1 MAQGSKKARAGRK
14 PVRRPKPDNILYAA
28 RCRLD
33 QFDALNRE
41 KTLFILPMG
50 SLEVHGY
57 HLTNDTDMRSS
68 LIMAEGAAKR
78 FAAAHRD
85 WTVMLLPLLN
95 IGTDELPLPGSIEFS
110 PKTVYRAL
118 VEYARSLER
127 WGFRNLMITNGHGGL
142 RHNVAIDD
150 ACRSCNRR
158 YRMRMISPCIRLFQD
173 FIFGK
178 KFRLIE
184 AELGRKLRPGEKEGL
199 TDLEHAG
206 GWETSFMLNEDR
218 ELVSQDYPLIG
229 SSRISLGAGTIRIAR
244 FLEGIVRRLPGL
256 RGMLN
261 ALGMPLEEGFR
272 FIVTAG
278 KMYDQKRE
286 RYTYSGNPAVA
297 SPEIGRAWGAAMA
310 REITAIME
318 EVYITG
324 ETAPSTVVS
333 NHSALFIFRRNF
345 ILAVTWTALVLL
357 VIAVLAG
364 AWHMAFRS

>member
-1 MAQGSKKARAGRK
+1 MGTSPKKVNARRKTGRRS
-14 PVRRPKPDNILYAA
+14 PSTNILHAA
-28 RCRLD
+28 KCRLD

-41 KTLFILPMG
+41 KTLFILPVG

-68 LIMAEGAAKR
+68 LILAEGAGGR

-85 WTVMLLPLLN
+85 WTVVLLPLLN

-110 PKTVYRAL
+110 RKTVYRAL

-142 RHNVAIDD
+142 RHNIAIDD
-150 ACRSCNRR
+150 ACRTCNRR

-184 AELGRKLRPGEKEGL
+184 AELGRKLRAPEKEGL

-206 GWETSFMLNEDR
+206 GWETSFMLNADR
-218 ELVSQDYPLIG
+218 DLVSPNYPLLG
-229 SSRISLGAGTIRIAR
+229 SSRIKLGAGTIRLAR
-244 FLEGIVRRLPGL
+244 FLEGIVRRVPGL
-256 RGMLN
+256 RGMLS

-278 KMYDQKRE
+278 KMYDQKKE
-286 RYTYSGNPAVA
+286 RYTYSGNPGVA
-297 SPEIGRAWGAAMA
+297 SPEIGRAWGAAMS
-310 REITAIME
+310 REIEAVME
-318 EVYITG
+318 GVYVTG
-324 ETAPSTVVS
+324 DTQPSSVVS
-333 NHSALFIFRRNF
+333 NHSALFFFRRDV
-345 ILAVTWTALVLL
+345 ILAATWTALALL

-364 AWHMAFRS
+364 VWHAFFRS

>member
-1 MAQGSKKARAGRK
+1 MGEGSRKAGEGRK
-14 PVRRPKPDNILYAA
+14 PDRRSPSDNILYAA

-41 KTLFILPMG
+41 KTLFILPVG

-158 YRMRMISPCIRLFQD
+158 YRMRMTSPCIRLFQD

-184 AELGRKLRPGEKEGL
+184 AELGRKLRPAEKEGL

-218 ELVSQDYPLIG
+218 DLVSQDYPLIG
-229 SSRISLGAGTIRIAR
+229 SSRISLKAGTIRIAR
-244 FLEGIVRRLPGL
+244 FLEGIVRRIPGL

-297 SPEIGRAWGAAMA
+297 SPAIGRAWGAAMA

-318 EVYITG
+318 GVYVTG

-357 VIAVLAG
+357 VLAVLAG
-364 AWHMAFRS
+364 AWHMTFRS